1 MVLLYSVI
9 WEKELKR
16 EERGR
21 QSKMIKEEILTMKTG
36 RELNI
41 AVAEVVMKHKV
52 VVDEIFGD
60 MEKPIDEDDNSVWD
74 TLPLYSEDMS
84 AAQLVVKRMITLGH
98 SDAVFWEHYGNG
110 IYTQAEAIC
119 KRALLVVLGMWD
131 EQEYIGL
138 TTNEGENR
146 EELLN
151 KIIEIELRMFERV
164 RTSEPSLCKDRPETF
179 RVMRGMT
186 HSVLST
192 ETLESYLRDLQKAE
206 AEGRNLLAEK
216 YARMDS
222 RIPPLK
228 VNPLINDIVELESG
242 WMRELSQKYPHI
254 FRGGSGSF
262 ELYLSNEL
270 ETYSDDTLQLYFA
283 DVSRAEKEGGN
294 LAEERYTKLSLQ
306 IGYSS
311 IDEMEKKR
319 GQEII

>member
-1 MVLLYSVI
+1 MT
-9 WEKELKR
+9 R
-16 EERGR
+16 
-21 QSKMIKEEILTMKTG
+21 EEILTMKPG

-60 MEKPIDEDDNSVWD
+60 MERPIDGDDNSVWD

-84 AAQLVVKRMITLGH
+84 TAQLVVERMIRLGH
-98 SDAVFWEHYGNG
+98 SDAVSWEHYGNG
-110 IYTQAEAIC
+110 IYTQSEAIC
-119 KRALLVVLGMWD
+119 KRALLVVRGIWD
-131 EQEYIGL
+131 EQGDIGL
-138 TTNEGENR
+138 TTNEGEKR
-146 EELLN
+146 EESLN
-151 KIIEIELRMFERV
+151 KIIEIELRMFEQV

-179 RVMRGMT
+179 RAMRGMT

-192 ETLESYLRDLQKAE
+192 ETLQSYLEDLQRAK
-206 AEGRNLLAEK
+206 AEGRNLLSEK
-216 YARMDS
+216 YARMDN

-242 WMRELSQKYPHI
+242 WMRELSQKYPRS
-254 FRGGSGSF
+254 FRGGAGSF

-283 DVSRAEKEGGN
+283 DVSRAEKEGRN
-294 LAEERYTKLSLQ
+294 LAEERYTKLSQQ

-311 IDEMEKKR
+311 IDEMERKR
-319 GQEII
+319 EEEIM

>member
-1 MVLLYSVI
+1 MT
-9 WEKELKR
+9 
-16 EERGR
+16 
-21 QSKMIKEEILTMKTG
+21 KEEVLTMKPG

-60 MEKPIDEDDNSVWD
+60 MERPIDGNDNSVWD

-84 AAQLVVKRMITLGH
+84 AAQLVVERMIRLGH
-98 SDAVFWEHYGNG
+98 SDAVSWEHYGNG
-110 IYTQAEAIC
+110 IYTQDEAIC

-131 EQEYIGL
+131 EQGDIGL
-138 TTNEGENR
+138 TTNEGEKSG
-146 EELLN
+146 ELLN
-151 KIIEIELRMFERV
+151 KIIEIELRMFEQV

-179 RVMRGMT
+179 IAMRGMT

-192 ETLESYLRDLQKAE
+192 KTLQSYLEDLRRARV
-206 AEGRNLLAEK
+206 EGRNLLTEK
-216 YARMDS
+216 YARMDN

-228 VNPLINDIVELESG
+228 DNPLINDIVELESG
-242 WMRELSQKYPHI
+242 WMRELSQKYPRS
-254 FRGGSGSF
+254 FRSGSGSF

-283 DVSRAEKEGGN
+283 DVSRAEKEGRN
-294 LAEERYTKLSLQ
+294 FAEERYTKLSRQ

-311 IDEMEKKR
+311 INEMERKR
-319 GQEII
+319 EEEII